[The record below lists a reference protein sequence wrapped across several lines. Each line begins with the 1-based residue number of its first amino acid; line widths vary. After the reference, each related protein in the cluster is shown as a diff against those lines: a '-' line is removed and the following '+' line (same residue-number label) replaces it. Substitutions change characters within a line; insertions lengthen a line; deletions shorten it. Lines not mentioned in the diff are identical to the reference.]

1 MNMPVNLENDFYDV
15 LFEDGALCAIH
26 IQATSIETKNAQ
38 IIKMHILQ
46 MMKVKAFKSLMIDMS
61 NLKYVDS
68 FGLASIVSVM
78 KQCESVGGHMALVH
92 PTSVVL
98 QLIEITRLSNLLN
111 VFDSMDEAKAFILKN
126 H

>member
-15 LFEDGALCAIH
+15 LFEDGALCAIR
-26 IQATSIETKNAQ
+26 IKSTSIETKNAQ
-38 IIKMHILQ
+38 IIKMHVIQ
-46 MMKVKAFKSLMIDMS
+46 MIKVKGFKSLMIDMS

-68 FGLASIVSVM
+68 FGLAYLVSIM
-78 KQCESVGGHMALVH
+78 KHCESAGGHMALVR

-98 QLIEITRLSNLLN
+98 QLIEITRLANLLN
-111 VFDSMDEAKAFILKN
+111 IFDSMDDAKAFITAN